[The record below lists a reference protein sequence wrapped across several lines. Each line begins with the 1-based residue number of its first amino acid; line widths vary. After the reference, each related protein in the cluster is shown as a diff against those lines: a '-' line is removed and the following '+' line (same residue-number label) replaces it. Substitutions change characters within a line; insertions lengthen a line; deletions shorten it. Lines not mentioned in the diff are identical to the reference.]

1 MKILVVICTG
11 FVSWGGLTT
20 VAMNYYRAMNK
31 ENLQID
37 FASDSIAEVKLTY
50 ELAGNGS
57 KYIQLPNRK
66 NIFKYVIGLKNVLKE
81 GYDVIHIHGN
91 SATMALELFPAML
104 CRVSKRIVHCH
115 TTQSKV
121 KCLNKLLRPIFL
133 KMYTHAIAVSY
144 EAGAWLFGKDNF
156 VVLNNAIDVNKYSYN
171 LFERKKIREEL
182 NISNEIF
189 VIGHVGKINFSKNHV
204 FIVEVFSEILK
215 INSDSVL
222 LLVGDGPLR
231 GELEK
236 LIKEKSIEDK
246 VVFVGMS
253 EETEKWLNAMD
264 YFIFPSN
271 FEGFGL
277 ALVEAQA
284 NGLPCMASDVV
295 PRLTDAT
302 KTVRYMSLLT
312 EPSIWAT
319 EIMNSKCERMNQ
331 EYIEHCFDKT
341 NLNIYKEAKRIHDL
355 YNS

>member
-319 EIMNSKCERMNQ
+319 EIMNRKCERMNQ